1 MNGSLYIKLSDSNKT
16 VAVLATVPAH
26 PKKNVANASYP
37 VDFLTKVS

>member
-1 MNGSLYIKLSDSNKT
+1 MKLSDSKIT

-26 PKKNVANASYP
+26 DKKNVAKASYP